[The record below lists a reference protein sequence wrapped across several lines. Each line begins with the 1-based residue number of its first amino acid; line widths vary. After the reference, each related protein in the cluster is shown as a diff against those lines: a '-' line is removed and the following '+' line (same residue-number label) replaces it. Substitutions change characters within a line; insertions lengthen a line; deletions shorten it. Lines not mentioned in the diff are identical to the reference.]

1 MSWERLGRIFVPDG
15 RTSWMHSHAANP
27 FALPLDDDLVRI
39 YFSSRDEEN
48 RSSIGWLD
56 YSMRDRAIARISERP
71 VLAPGE
77 RGLFDDS
84 GVSLGWI
91 VASGERLLLYY
102 AGWNLGVTIPFRNS
116 IGLAVSTNGSA
127 FERVSR
133 APILDR
139 SDTDPFSLS
148 YPCVLRRSESDWI
161 MWYGSNLGWDATT
174 QHVIKRATSMDGLHW
189 RPTGEI
195 CIGGDDESAF
205 SRPSVLV
212 EDSAHTM
219 WYSVRGR
226 GQGYRIGCAR
236 SIDSLTW
243 IRRDDKCGLGASGSG
258 WDAREVEYPHVFRHR
273 DETYML
279 YSGDG
284 YGRGGFG
291 IARLVR

>member
-1 MSWERLGRIFVPDG
+1 
-15 RTSWMHSHAANP
+15 
-27 FALPLDDDLVRI
+27 
-39 YFSSRDEEN
+39 
-48 RSSIGWLD
+48 
-56 YSMRDRAIARISERP
+56 
-71 VLAPGE
+71 
-77 RGLFDDS
+77 
-84 GVSLGWI
+84 
-91 VASGERLLLYY
+91 
-102 AGWNLGVTIPFRNS
+102 
-116 IGLAVSTNGSA
+116 
-127 FERVSR
+127 
-133 APILDR
+133 
-139 SDTDPFSLS
+139 
-148 YPCVLRRSESDWI
+148 
-161 MWYGSNLGWDATT
+161 
-174 QHVIKRATSMDGLHW
+174 MDGLHW

-243 IRRDDKCGLGASGSG
+243 IRRDDMCGLGASGSG

>member
-127 FERVSR
+127 FERVCTARTSVGT
-133 APILDR
+133 P
-139 SDTDPFSLS
+139 
-148 YPCVLRRSESDWI
+148 RRS
-161 MWYGSNLGWDATT
+161 T
-174 QHVIKRATSMDGLHW
+174 
-189 RPTGEI
+189 
-195 CIGGDDESAF
+195 
-205 SRPSVLV
+205 
-212 EDSAHTM
+212 
-219 WYSVRGR
+219 
-226 GQGYRIGCAR
+226 
-236 SIDSLTW
+236 
-243 IRRDDKCGLGASGSG
+243 
-258 WDAREVEYPHVFRHR
+258 
-273 DETYML
+273 
-279 YSGDG
+279 
-284 YGRGGFG
+284 
-291 IARLVR
+291 